1 MTPADLA
8 GLLEMLAAGLRA
20 LPPDYKPSSGPVSAG
35 ALQAI
40 AAAVPAPEPAPAV
53 PVRTVADWL
62 AIHSG
67 DLAHRGYKEQTLRNH
82 RTLLAHCTRLW
93 GQVPIAELK
102 PRDIAAGLRTFDAEQ
117 SSTAGRVLGAMRDAL
132 TEAVANDWATTNPA
146 MLVKRPKHKVQRER
160 LRFDTWAAMRTLAQA
175 GPQRWVESMLLLA
188 AATGQRRADLAK
200 MTFDDIVTEADGQQY
215 LQVEQQKEAGKGY
228 GARVAI
234 PLSLRLDAIDMTL
247 ADVIEHCRGSAK
259 PGKTLL
265 RKAGGGPI
273 EVSSLTSRFCEG
285 VVAVLGDADPGPR
298 KRPSLHEARSLSAR
312 LYLAQGLPPV
322 TVQTLLGHK
331 DLEMTQL
338 YADDRG
344 LSAHEYKR
352 VVLPVVKET
361 LASA

>member
-1 MTPADLA
+1 MKPAELA

-20 LPPDYKPSSGPVSAG
+20 LPADYQPASAQAVN

-40 AAAVPAPEPAPAV
+40 AAAAPAPAA
-53 PVRTVADWL
+53 PPAEPARTVADWL
-62 AIHSG
+62 KIHSE
-67 DLAHRGYKEQTLRNH
+67 DLAHRGYKVQTLRNH

-93 GQVPIAELK
+93 GTVPIAELK
-102 PRDIAAGLRTFDAEQ
+102 PRDIAAGLRSFTEEQ

-132 TEAVANDWATTNPA
+132 TEAVANDWAASNPA

-160 LRFDTWAAMRTLAQA
+160 LRFQTWAEMRTLAQA

-200 MTFDDIVTEADGQQY
+200 MKFSDIVTEADGQQY
-215 LQVEQQKEAGKGY
+215 LRVQQQKEAGKGY
-228 GARVAI
+228 GARLAI

-247 ADVIEHCRGSAK
+247 AEVIEHCRGSAK
-259 PGKTLL
+259 PGETLL
-265 RKAGGGPI
+265 RKAGGGRI
-273 EVSSLTSRFCEG
+273 EVSSLTTRFCECI
-285 VVAVLGDADPGPR
+285 VAVLGDADPGPR

-352 VVLPVVKET
+352 VALPAAKEP